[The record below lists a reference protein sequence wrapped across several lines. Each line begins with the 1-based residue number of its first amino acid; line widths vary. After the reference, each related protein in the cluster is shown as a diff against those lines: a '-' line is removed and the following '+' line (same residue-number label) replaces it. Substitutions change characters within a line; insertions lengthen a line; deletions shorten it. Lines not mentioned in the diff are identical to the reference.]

1 MSKSMECPV
10 CGKSVALSWPDN
22 KIVSHHRAI
31 AINLAGDI
39 ADMTCEGSYR
49 RDFEVT
55 QCAIEWK

>member
-10 CGKSVALSWPDN
+10 CGKSVTLSWPDN

-55 QCAIEWK
+55 Q